1 MIWDDLIVFNWE
13 VTQQRGMLP
22 VQVVRVRGVT
32 NICEDENLY
41 NLVLLIFYYWIS
53 FQQQSLTVPWFH
65 PATESV
71 CHIDKKMSVVSCN
84 PWCTLG
90 CLVCSLLL
98 FNFYFSCAPGGG
110 GGVGERQINTKISF
124 DIPQMFEHD
133 SFTVL
138 VRRELISDFCCA
150 MTNHDRATSFCAIW
164 YF

>member
-1 MIWDDLIVFNWE
+1 MFLFLEILLIWWYGLLNLSCRFMIWDDLIVFNWE

-98 FNFYFSCAPGGG
+98 FNFYFSCAPGGLG
-110 GGVGERQINTKISF
+110 GWGRDKSTPKSPLIFHRCLN
-124 DIPQMFEHD
+124 M
-133 SFTVL
+133 TV
-138 VRRELISDFCCA
+138 SQC
-150 MTNHDRATSFCAIW
+150 
-164 YF
+164 